1 MIVVDASALAAFVLR
16 EEGWEE
22 LSKYM
27 ARAASVDNVVK
38 EVSNA
43 IWKASCLRGFISA
56 RDAVRAYMLLRS
68 LVDKNI
74 TLYGSLEFL
83 SDALEISLQY
93 KISIYDSLYLALA
106 LKKRARLLTL
116 DERQADVAKR
126 LGIEVLP

>member
-1 MIVVDASALAAFVLR
+1 MKSLR
-16 EEGWEE
+16 ELYRIGHGP
-22 LSKYM
+22 SSSHTMAPMRAM
-27 ARAASVDNVVK
+27 ARFLEKVGVRPASIRV
-38 EVSNA
+38 
-43 IWKASCLRGFISA
+43 
-56 RDAVRAYMLLRS
+56 
-68 LVDKNI
+68 